1 MDWGHS
7 QHCQRIERALR
18 RARRVRASRASK
30 QRRLDGTNSN
40 AISFSGYKM
49 KTFACPVVIF
59 SFVVPG
65 GGPSALC
72 LKTGPSEVPEA
83 RRGSIQR
90 ASTLSSRS
98 RFLAHSDISWLWLFP
113 GLFACALTFDLVR
126 RYFLPR
132 HSFANKHV
140 LITGGSQGIGKA
152 LAARLLAR
160 GARVTILARTK
171 ATLQKAKD
179 ELTADQPGGYC
190 QYVCASI
197 TASAQLAAAVAEAST
212 TFGDVEVLI
221 ACAGAAQP
229 GLFLHTSADDYGR
242 AMELNYVGTV
252 RSIKAV
258 VEPMVARRRGH
269 IIVVGSAM
277 SVVGFMGYSSYAP
290 AKHALRGL
298 TDCLRNE
305 LVGFN
310 VAVQIAYPPDTE
322 TPGFEHEN
330 KSKPIETLKMVPVDI
345 YSAASVAE
353 SMLRGAERGLYHL
366 PAPDPGINLLV
377 SSCSGV
383 SPRAFPCCEAL
394 LAPVVSLIESAV
406 SVYFDM
412 WGRRYARRHD
422 SETLASKVK

>member
-1 MDWGHS
+1 MP
-7 QHCQRIERALR
+7 
-18 RARRVRASRASK
+18 
-30 QRRLDGTNSN
+30 T
-40 AISFSGYKM
+40 
-49 KTFACPVVIF
+49 
-59 SFVVPG
+59 
-65 GGPSALC
+65 
-72 LKTGPSEVPEA
+72 
-83 RRGSIQR
+83 
-90 ASTLSSRS
+90 
-98 RFLAHSDISWLWLFP
+98 WLWLLP
-113 GLFACALTFDLVR
+113 GLFACALTFDLLR

-179 ELTADQPGGYC
+179 ELTADQPMGYC

-197 TASAQLAAAVAEAST
+197 TNSAQLAAAVAEACT

-305 LVGFN
+305 LIGFN
-310 VAVQIAYPPDTE
+310 VVVQIAYPPDTE

-330 KSKPIETLKMVPVDI
+330 TSKPIETLKMVPVDV

>member
-1 MDWGHS
+1 M
-7 QHCQRIERALR
+7 
-18 RARRVRASRASK
+18 
-30 QRRLDGTNSN
+30 
-40 AISFSGYKM
+40 SGLED
-49 KTFACPVVIF
+49 P
-59 SFVVPG
+59 
-65 GGPSALC
+65 
-72 LKTGPSEVPEA
+72 
-83 RRGSIQR
+83 
-90 ASTLSSRS
+90 
-98 RFLAHSDISWLWLFP
+98 
-113 GLFACALTFDLVR
+113 LVM
-126 RYFLPR
+126 
-132 HSFANKHV
+132 
-140 LITGGSQGIGKA
+140 T
-152 LAARLLAR
+152 
-160 GARVTILARTK
+160 
-171 ATLQKAKD
+171 
-179 ELTADQPGGYC
+179 
-190 QYVCASI
+190 
-197 TASAQLAAAVAEAST
+197 AAAAIAVT
-212 TFGDVEVLI
+212 TLV
-221 ACAGAAQP
+221 
-229 GLFLHTSADDYGR
+229 LFLHTSADDYGR
-242 AMELNYVGTV
+242 AMDLNYVGTV

-330 KSKPIETLKMVPVDI
+330 QTKPIETLKMVPVDI

-394 LAPVVSLIESAV
+394 LAPVVALVESAV
-406 SVYFDM
+406 TVYFDM
-412 WGRRYARRHD
+412 WGRRYARRH
-422 SETLASKVK
+422 EAEALASKDK